1 MRLPTSA
8 HTSRPWRVH
17 EITKDFDVED
27 VWGLPTPGG
36 PDDLPR
42 LVQWFTSRGHDDL
55 PIVVR
60 ALFALRWKL
69 GGLFGWDR
77 PGSGIGE
84 RVHSL
89 RARLPADL
97 LEAPRGPDVLA
108 VPGRTD
114 VDGRAVFS
122 SVYQTHDEWAAEL
135 SNKTVHAVLHLGWVP
150 DDLGSGYHA
159 QMAVLV
165 KPNGRLGRA
174 YMAAI
179 RPFRYA
185 LVYPLLLRAIGR
197 SWQARARA
205 DAPDGRFTNS

>member
-1 MRLPTSA
+1 MRLPASA
-8 HTSRPWRVH
+8 HTSRPWRIH
-17 EITKDFDVED
+17 EITKDFELED
-27 VWGLPTPGG
+27 VWELPTPGG

-42 LVQWFTSRGHDDL
+42 LVQWFTSPRDHDL
-55 PIVVR
+55 PIVLR

-84 RVHSL
+84 HVHSL
-89 RARLPADL
+89 HARLPADL
-97 LEAPRGPDVLA
+97 LDAPRGPDLRA
-108 VPGRTD
+108 VPGRAD
-114 VDGRAVFS
+114 VGGPAMFS

-135 SNKTVHAVLHLGWVP
+135 SNKTVRAVMHIGWVP
-150 DDLGSGYHA
+150 DDSGNGYHA

-165 KPNGRLGRA
+165 KPNGRFGRA

-179 RPFRYA
+179 RPFRYV

-197 SWQARARA
+197 GWSTRA
-205 DAPDGRFTNS
+205 DGNPPTR

>member
-17 EITKDFDVED
+17 EITKDFEVED
-27 VWGLPTPGG
+27 VWELPTPGG
-36 PDDLPR
+36 PDVLAR
-42 LVQWFTSRGHDDL
+42 LVQWFTSPGDGVMQ
-55 PIVVR
+55 IVLR

-77 PGSGIGE
+77 PGSGVGE

-97 LEAPRGPDVLA
+97 LEAPRGPDVRA

-114 VDGRAVFS
+114 VDGSAVFS

-135 SNKTVHAVLHLGWVP
+135 SNKTVHAVMHIGWVP
-150 DDLGSGYHA
+150 DDSGSGYHA

-165 KPNGRLGRA
+165 KPNGRFGRA

-197 SWQARARA
+197 SWQTRARA
-205 DAPDGRFTNS
+205 DALGGRFTN

>member
-8 HTSRPWRVH
+8 HTSRSWRVH
-17 EITKDFDVED
+17 EITKDFELED
-27 VWGLPTPGG
+27 VWELPTPGG
-36 PDDLPR
+36 PDDLAR
-42 LVQWFTSRGHDDL
+42 LVQWFTSRGDDDL
-55 PIVVR
+55 PIVLR

-97 LEAPRGPDVLA
+97 LDAPRGPDLRA
-108 VPGRTD
+108 VPGRAD
-114 VDGRAVFS
+114 VGGPAVFS
-122 SVYQTHDEWAAEL
+122 SVYQTHNEWVAEL

-150 DDLGSGYHA
+150 DVSGSGYHA

-165 KPNGRLGRA
+165 KPNGRFGRA

-197 SWQARARA
+197 GWQTQAGNR
-205 DAPDGRFTNS
+205 PTPL

>member
-17 EITKDFDVED
+17 EITKDFEVED
-27 VWGLPTPGG
+27 VWELPTPGG
-36 PDDLPR
+36 PDDLAR
-42 LVQWFTSRGHDDL
+42 LVQWFTSRGDDDL
-55 PIVVR
+55 PIVLR
-60 ALFALRWKL
+60 ALFPLRWKL

-89 RARLPADL
+89 RAQLPADL
-97 LEAPRGPDVLA
+97 LDAPRGPDLRA
-108 VPGRTD
+108 VPGRAD
-114 VDGRAVFS
+114 VGGPAVFS
-122 SVYQTHDEWAAEL
+122 SVYQTHDEWVAEL

-150 DDLGSGYHA
+150 DDSGSGYHA

-165 KPNGRLGRA
+165 KPNGRFGRA

-197 SWQARARA
+197 GWQTRAGGNPQTR
-205 DAPDGRFTNS
+205 

>member
-17 EITKDFDVED
+17 AITKDFEVED
-27 VWGLPTPGG
+27 VWELPTPGG
-36 PDDLPR
+36 PDDLAR
-42 LVQWFTSRGHDDL
+42 LVQWFTSPGDDDL

-97 LEAPRGPDVLA
+97 LEVPRGPDVRA

-114 VDGRAVFS
+114 VDGPTVFS

-135 SNKTVHAVLHLGWVP
+135 SNKTAHAVMHIGWIP
-150 DDLGSGYHA
+150 DDSGSGYHA

-165 KPNGRLGRA
+165 KPNGRFGRA

-197 SWQARARA
+197 SWQTRARA
-205 DAPDGRFTNS
+205 DARGGRFTN